1 MAAWPVRQMASASA
15 AVRAPSSM
23 SMSAPAMKP
32 SGLPE
37 TRTAALMAGSRATS
51 AKMRSNSAA
60 KLALSVFTGS
70 PGTS

>member
-1 MAAWPVRQMASASA
+1 
-15 AVRAPSSM
+15 M

-37 TRTAALMAGSRATS
+37 EMMTAALMASLPDTS
-51 AKMRSNSAA
+51 ANTRSNSTA
-60 KLALSVFTGS
+60 KVALRVLTGS

>member
-1 MAAWPVRQMASASA
+1 MRQRARASA
-15 AVRAPSSM
+15 AVRAASNI

-37 TRTAALMAGSRATS
+37 ISTAALIAGSRATS
-51 AKMRSNSAA
+51 SSVRSKSAA
-60 KLALSVFTGS
+60 KVASNVFTGS